1 MLNLIIFPL
10 QSYRKGECVNA
21 KLHGMNA
28 RFNITQLE
36 KLMNSGV
43 PNLPTYTIDRQVQNF
58 HTFKYIGLGNFQ
70 LLIVGHCN
78 TDVIGYCT
86 KCTFAYSY
94 NKDNKHNQAL
104 C

>member
-10 QSYRKGECVNA
+10 QSYRKAKYA

-78 TDVIGYCT
+78 TDVIGYCA
-86 KCTFAYSY
+86 FAYSY